1 MAPVLKTGV
10 PERVP
15 GVRIPPSPP
24 VTLVTRLTSF
34 FTTSLNLLLRLSSEH
49 SIAVEE
55 RPFGQK
61 PSSPASRRS
70 DRQRQAFLL
79 QTCIAIHGL
88 AGSSCYPR
96 EGPEAESDCESFPFE
111 DRRRKSTAHPTTS
124 SHQSQCWKRAEETV
138 GTLDGET
145 DVQGVVMWPDATAGI
160 RWVRTCPRLIKHS
173 PFLNWRIQYPISTR
187 QFVQISSFALRT
199 SWTSQ
204 LRLGLKLHSNGHRL
218 WNYYCLIAS
227 PL

>member
-1 MAPVLKTGV
+1 LGKSLRVRLLAAATVNGKRSYYKPALRSTGW
-10 PERVP
+10 PDP
-15 GVRIPPSPP
+15 AAILVRDRKLNRTASPSPSK
-24 VTLVTRLTSF
+24 T
-34 FTTSLNLLLRLSSEH
+34 
-49 SIAVEE
+49 A
-55 RPFGQK
+55 
-61 PSSPASRRS
+61 
-70 DRQRQAFLL
+70 
-79 QTCIAIHGL
+79 
-88 AGSSCYPR
+88 
-96 EGPEAESDCESFPFE
+96 EGNPPP
-111 DRRRKSTAHPTTS
+111 TPTTS

-145 DVQGVVMWPDATAGI
+145 DVQGVVMWRDATAGI

-199 SWTSQ
+199 SCTSQ